1 MKPTTLIVL
10 ALVPL
15 LCHCASSRKSPP
27 PATAQ
32 TGAKATVPSSGAA
45 DDLDEYSAESTVSD
59 PIEPV
64 NRGTF
69 WLNHQLY
76 HYVFRPISKGYQAV
90 VPKFVR
96 KSLDN
101 AFDNARYPIRVT
113 NDVLQGKFERAGQE
127 TAKFF
132 VNTTY
137 GLAGLGR
144 PSDRTPGLEDV
155 PAEDCGQTFATWGIP
170 NGPYFVIP
178 ILGPSTVRD
187 TVGLVGDYGL
197 NPLTYVSIIWPY
209 AWLVAIP
216 TTNTVRSLPGQLDA
230 YDTATQDSL
239 DRYLAARTA
248 YLQYRAA
255 AVAR

>member
-1 MKPTTLIVL
+1 MNTLL
-10 ALVPL
+10 RLLLLAALVPL
-15 LCHCASSRKSPP
+15 LCHCASSPRKPA
-27 PATAQ
+27 ATAT
-32 TGAKATVPSSGAA
+32 TGSSS
-45 DDLDEYSAESTVSD
+45 DDLDEYAAAEVSD

-76 HYVFRPISKGYQAV
+76 RYVFKPISTGYKAV
-90 VPKFVR
+90 VPKLAR

-101 AFDNARYPIRVT
+101 VFDNARFPIRLV

-127 TAKFF
+127 SAKFF

-137 GLAGLGR
+137 GLGGLGR

-155 PAEDCGQTFATWGIP
+155 PAEDVGQTFAIWGIP

-187 TVGLVGDYGL
+187 TVGLAGDYAL
-197 NPLTYVSIIWPY
+197 NPLSWVSIVFPY
-209 AWLVAIP
+209 TWIVAVP
-216 TTNTVRSLPGQLDA
+216 TTNTVRSLPGQLEA
-230 YDTATQDSL
+230 YETATGDSL
-239 DRYLAARTA
+239 DRYLALRAA
-248 YLQYRAA
+248 YIQYRNEAIA
-255 AVAR
+255 K

>member
-1 MKPTTLIVL
+1 MKSTSLLAL

-15 LCHCASSRKSPP
+15 LCHCAPSRK
-27 PATAQ
+27 PAARPAQ
-32 TGAKATVPSSGAA
+32 TGSSQPAAKADAPA
-45 DDLDEYSAESTVSD
+45 DDLDEYSAGAEVSD

-76 HYVFRPISKGYQAV
+76 HYVFHPVADVYKAV
-90 VPKFVR
+90 VPKFAR

-101 AFDNARYPIRVT
+101 VFDNARYPIRVT
-113 NDVLQGKFERAGQE
+113 NDVLQGRLERAGQE

-137 GLAGLGR
+137 GLGGLGR

-155 PAEDCGQTFATWGIP
+155 PAEDCGQTFAKWGIP
-170 NGPYFVIP
+170 NGAYFVIP

-187 TVGLVGDYGL
+187 TVGLAGDYGL
-197 NPLTYVSIIWPY
+197 NPLTYISIIWPY
-209 AWLVAIP
+209 AWLVAVP
-216 TTNTVRSLPGQLDA
+216 TTNTVRSLPSQMDVYDA
-230 YDTATQDSL
+230 ATKDSL

-248 YLQYRAA
+248 YIQYRAA
-255 AVAR
+255 AEAK